1 MPTLLNCGAL
11 CDNITPNYCV
21 HFVCTL
27 PLAEIYGIV
36 HIKQQII
43 SKGKDDKK
51 MNKAQS
57 KSKLTKVLSLILA
70 LVMVLS
76 LMPLMGA
83 ASQTA
88 GDNTASD
95 SSDSFYRIVHLDC
108 GRKYFTPEWIKAL
121 INEMSA
127 AGYNQLQLAFGNKG
141 LRLLLDDMSVTVG
154 GKEYST
160 VEVLGAVNAGN
171 KKYYDAGNKNELTQ
185 TEMTE
190 IISYAKSKNIE
201 IVPLFNSPFHMEA
214 LITAMTNLNASDSDE
229 SVYYGTNEACLNLD
243 NSTAVSFVKALMQK
257 YVNYFK
263 NQGCKYFNFGADEY
277 TGGWNSTFYTY
288 AGEIASMITN
298 AGMTPRAFND
308 SFRND
313 GNSSINGL
321 NEVCYWYTGYTGN
334 LYASVSSLV
343 NSGKKIINTNKDYYY
358 VLDSNTSKSTEYT
371 FASSNYASNSGN
383 WETYAKQFSN
393 TKYNNYN
400 TNLGNGNYTGTPA
413 GSMFCIWCDTPR
425 AATETQ
431 IAQQIRMILRVIGAR
446 MQNSDKYSASSVL
459 VDGGFD
465 ADGTI
470 YTASSTDDK
479 STDSGNTGDT
489 TTTVTASENVSVAIG
504 KEYIAETTVSGKVLT
519 DGTTYNVKDGDTTYA
534 TYTVKHNAGTEA
546 KAVEASSITSG
557 EQYIIG
563 YVSGDIQKWMQN
575 DNGTI
580 KYVSDPSDA
589 TKWTVTNT
597 GNSQGG
603 SKLYTIVSADGYTLY
618 GNVTSGSV
626 GLKAS
631 KTNTNSSWLST
642 WRWSSSDGFYIK
654 SGGKNSSTYYICCN
668 GSDSGSL
675 STNNKHGFAYTKTDA
690 TEASTT
696 ITFKGAVVTPK
707 AIDVT
712 IGNVKYSVA
721 VTKEDLS
728 QVTIPINI
736 WITNTGVM
744 PTGWSSGSPEEFS
757 AAKDSDSSNLRSI
770 YTLKANYAGVNT
782 ESGIKLE
789 SILPKDSDNGSMS
802 GTATS
807 WDSNDY
813 SVEYWKNSYNTADCR
828 QSVDDWTNNSLKG
841 IDFEYIRYWN
851 GEWAYSVDGKDWTT
865 ISDVGAAAAD
875 TTKNQVNIWYRQV
888 TKVTAEVTTEMVDWG
903 PISYSGGQCL
913 LDFAVQYETGERT
926 PTSFPQSGKTIGFA
940 CPTSGDAVN
949 NGYVTND
956 GSYYYRTVYGIAG
969 IETADYE
976 VYMITVTPSS
986 DTKSTYINSSSKST
1000 PTSYSYSGTEKI
1012 AWAATKADAENSQLA
1027 TTEDVKYGGEPFLE
1041 KVNIYQYQG
1050 LLVTYYVRAKVTA
1063 DSLLVNY
1070 FKTTNKGTAQE
1081 ENERIYH
1088 YNIAVNAGT
1097 YFGDVRL
1104 PETKIDNKTCLTNG
1118 KVLNKQGNSQYVS
1131 SDLSTMSAISAQYRY
1146 SSYDCYKV
1154 EVSSDHKIVNIYYT
1168 FDSAKTFVVDFGLE
1182 VVLKPSDFN
1191 ERLAGEGVAITDVEV
1206 GSATTYA
1213 NISVDKTTKYI
1224 TYKLKQPISG
1234 EDLFSVKFTGQI
1246 KNDEGKIQSD
1256 SVEYS
1261 VTIIPATSVYYEDSF
1276 ATFTDGSDAKWET
1289 VTDNV
1294 TKTSTTQALEA
1305 LGEKTNVY
1313 GTDSAYS
1320 NSTKYSMGS
1329 AHKVTVT
1336 SNKASTESVTWP
1348 TASFTFTGTGFDI
1361 ISLTDNTSGE
1371 FFVDVYDEDGNIVKS
1386 FGVNNY
1392 YGYKQVDGKWVVDAD
1407 STDCLYQIPVMKV
1420 SGLTYGKYTAK
1431 ISVEYDEFFDVAGK
1445 SQYSF
1450 WLDAIRVYNPMA
1462 NNDATYAKDG
1472 EGYPQYIKLRDEI
1485 ASGTKSS
1492 TDASIVGTSKAVFI
1506 DGGNTANV
1514 ATYANYGPNNEVYL
1528 ANGQAITFKINP
1540 DSNIASI
1547 QIGAKAPNGRT
1558 TAKMTVTGSND
1569 AKLVDAKELSTATEM
1584 YYEIATAGNTF
1595 TITNNGDGILSLTNL
1610 KITYSTK
1617 PTEDTSTSSDSDAS
1631 PAVLTALSDEEV
1643 NTAVMSVRAL
1653 FAAPVVE
1660 TFEPKTFEAS
1670 WNSVRKGQTATLTVK
1685 TSEDVESI
1693 MVDGVAVTDYNT
1705 RTERNGFGWWAEKV
1719 TYRVFTYTVTAE
1731 ETKDYTIT
1739 AFNDAGAESEPITET
1754 LTVKESG
1761 SSWWSN
1767 LWNNFFDR
1775 WF

>member
-1 MPTLLNCGAL
+1 
-11 CDNITPNYCV
+11 
-21 HFVCTL
+21 
-27 PLAEIYGIV
+27 
-36 HIKQQII
+36 
-43 SKGKDDKK
+43 

-214 LITAMTNLNASDSDE
+214 LITAMTNLNASDLGVN
-229 SVYYGTNEACLNLD
+229 VYYGTNEACLNLD

-277 TGGWNSTFYTY
+277 TGGWNSTFYNY
-288 AGEIASMITN
+288 AGDIASMITK

-308 SFRND
+308 SFRNG

-343 NSGKKIINTNKDYYY
+343 NSGKEIINTNKDYYY

-383 WETYAKQFSN
+383 WETYAKEFSN

-400 TNLGNGNYTGTPA
+400 TSLGNGNYTGTPA

-446 MQNSDKYSASSVL
+446 MQNSNGYSASSVL
-459 VDGGFD
+459 VDGGFA

-519 DGTTYNVKDGDTTYA
+519 DGATYNVKDGDTTYA
-534 TYTVKHNAGTEA
+534 TYTVKHNAGTTAE
-546 KAVEASSITSG
+546 AVEASSITSG

-563 YVSGDIQKWMQN
+563 FVSGDIQKWMQN

-675 STNNKHGFAYTKTDA
+675 STSNKHGFAYTKTDA

-696 ITFKGAVVTPK
+696 ITFKGKVVTPE

-721 VTKEDLS
+721 VTEKDLS
-728 QVTIPINI
+728 AEYIYVNYY
-736 WITNTGVM
+736 ITNQRVDGSDGNKSIQIFASYNDAEKGKINSENGVALSDLVAATG
-744 PTGWSSGSPEEFS
+744 TYTN
-757 AAKDSDSSNLRSI
+757 SDISTTASQTVKYYKSE
-770 YTLKANYAGVNT
+770 YQ
-782 ESGIKLE
+782 
-789 SILPKDSDNGSMS
+789 S
-802 GTATS
+802 GTNAQT
-807 WDSNDY
+807 
-813 SVEYWKNSYNTADCR
+813 NSG
-828 QSVDDWTNNSLKG
+828 WTNK
-841 IDFEYIRYWN
+841 
-851 GEWAYSVDGKDWTT
+851 
-865 ISDVGAAAAD
+865 VG
-875 TTKNQVNIWYRQV
+875 TG
-888 TKVTAEVTTEMVDWG
+888 VTAERVRFYANENGTDVWSVYNGTEWVDVTGTTTTNPGTYVTSDSAPSDLAVITAYYLQQTAVTDEVTTYATDWG
-903 PISYSGGQCL
+903 PVASSQSYSPATY
-913 LDFAVQYETGERT
+913 LDFAVKYQSGGNRT
-926 PTSFPQSGKTIGFA
+926 PSSFGNSKTIVYNSNA
-940 CPTSGDAVN
+940 PTTSTDYYWSGNGTSDGRYLKDIFVEN
-949 NGYVTND
+949 NSN
-956 GSYYYRTVYGIAG
+956 
-969 IETADYE
+969 YE
-976 VYMITVTPSS
+976 VYMITVTESTS
-986 DTKSTYINSSSKST
+986 VTKSSTSSNYT
-1000 PTSYSYSGTEKI
+1000 PTITYTTADDNEKTNNEQVAWVKSLTDKDYVNSVLYGEGKQYSVFS
-1012 AWAATKADAENSQLA
+1012 
-1027 TTEDVKYGGEPFLE
+1027 YGGEPVL
-1041 KVNIYQYQG
+1041 KTINAADNYGY
-1050 LLVTYYVRAKVTA
+1050 LVTYYLREKNANLHVYYVDTA
-1063 DSLLVNY
+1063 TGSAFYNYGITTSAGVAFSDS
-1070 FKTTNKGTAQE
+1070 
-1081 ENERIYH
+1081 
-1088 YNIAVNAGT
+1088 IA
-1097 YFGDVRL
+1097 L
-1104 PETKIDNKTCLTNG
+1104 NKTNWKGDLDNG
-1118 KVLNKQGNSQYVS
+1118 TVINIKGHTQTVS
-1131 SDLSTMSAISAQYRY
+1131 ADLSTMPAIAAKYRY
-1146 SSYDCYKV
+1146 A
-1154 EVSSDHKIVNIYYT
+1154 SDYTCNRIQLENNNNELYLYYT
-1168 FDSAKTFVVDFGLE
+1168 FSNTKSFVVDFGLPLE
-1182 VVLKPSDFN
+1182 IPLSKLSSEYNDTTATITSIGVEYNKYGDITVD
-1191 ERLAGEGVAITDVEV
+1191 LA
-1206 GSATTYA
+1206 
-1213 NISVDKTTKYI
+1213 NK
-1224 TYKLKQPISG
+1224 
-1234 EDLFSVKFTGQI
+1234 KFTYTLNKIIDDQDSLTVTVTGVQA
-1246 KNDEGKIQSD
+1246 NSTASDEVTDEATGKEATYN
-1256 SVEYS
+1256 VN
-1261 VTIIPATSVYYEDSF
+1261 IIPATSVYYEDSF
-1276 ATFTDGSDAKWET
+1276 ATFTDGSAASWTTENDGVAQT
-1289 VTDNV
+1289 G
-1294 TKTSTTQALEA
+1294 TTQALEA

-1336 SNKASTESVTWP
+1336 SNMASTENVTWP

-1361 ISLTDNTSGE
+1361 ISLTDNNSGAISVKVYK
-1371 FFVDVYDEDGNIVKS
+1371 VDSDGTETQVR
-1386 FGVNNY
+1386 GTLVNNY
-1392 YGYKQVDGKWVVDAD
+1392 YGYKQVKGDDGTITWEVDNNSENA
-1407 STDCLYQIPVMKV
+1407 LYQIPVI
-1420 SGLTYGKYTAK
+1420 K
-1431 ISVEYDEFFDVAGK
+1431 ISDLDYAKYKVVITVAYASYADKTNNKG
-1445 SQYSF
+1445 YSF
-1450 WLDAIRVYNPMA
+1450 WLDAIRVYNPMGK
-1462 NNDATYAKDG
+1462 DVETYTQDN
-1472 EGYPQYIKLRDEI
+1472 EGYPQYIKLRDELVK
-1485 ASGTKSS
+1485 TTS
-1492 TDASIVGTSKAVFI
+1492 TTDSSIVDTTTNNVFFI
-1506 DGGNTANV
+1506 DGAAAANV

-1528 ANGQAITFKINP
+1528 AKGQAITFGV
-1540 DSNIASI
+1540 DSNNKIASI
-1547 QIGAKAPNGRT
+1547 QIGAKAPNG
-1558 TAKMTVTGSND
+1558 TATMTVTGSD
-1569 AKLVDAKELSTATEM
+1569 GTKLIDVKGLSTATEM
-1584 YYEIATAGNTF
+1584 YYELAKAGNTF
-1595 TITNNGDGILSLTNL
+1595 TISNTGDGILSLTNL

-1617 PTEDTSTSSDSDAS
+1617 PTEDTSTSSDSDTS
-1631 PAVLTALSDEEV
+1631 PAMLTSLSDDEV
-1643 NTAVMSVRAL
+1643 NTAVMSVRTL

-1660 TFEPKTFEAS
+1660 TFEPETFEAS

-1685 TSEDVESI
+1685 TSENVDSI
-1693 MVDGVAVTDYNT
+1693 MVDGVTVTEYTT

-1731 ETKDYTIT
+1731 ESGDHEII
-1739 AFNDAGAESEPITET
+1739 ALNDAGAQSEPITAT

-1767 LWNNFFDR
+1767 LWNNFFGK